1 MGMCVPQVGLLEVR
15 DEQIAGAAFVRL
27 VDAHAV
33 EAHDVRVLDAAQ
45 DRRFLLQQSRPAQTT
60 TQVIL

>member
-1 MGMCVPQVGLLEVR
+1 MCIPEVSVLEVR
-15 DEQIAGAAFVRL
+15 DEVVAGAAFVRL

-45 DRRFLLQQSRPAQTT
+45 DRGLFLRQPHPGTTT
-60 TQVIL
+60 TQVV